1 MFQKKQKEA
10 VRNCGVA
17 ANGFPTFSCFTMS
30 VPNLLFKYRAEYS
43 PQSSR
48 VDITSVGSESEVDG
62 YWYQARVLHNT
73 DQ

>member
-30 VPNLLFKYRAEYS
+30 VPNPLSNTGQNTALEAAEL
-43 PQSSR
+43 
-48 VDITSVGSESEVDG
+48 TSH
-62 YWYQARVLHNT
+62 L
-73 DQ
+73 